1 MSGAADRS
9 MEPRPPQ
16 RVSNIRT
23 GLVLASIALTFF
35 LGVII
40 KYYVLR

>member
-1 MSGAADRS
+1 
-9 MEPRPPQ
+9 MEQSSQQ
-16 RVSNIRT
+16 RTNNVRT
-23 GLVLASIALTFF
+23 ALVLFSVALTFF